1 MAPAAIP
8 QIVEEKGWYFLP
20 ACGMIKRTPS
30 NNTGPY
36 PLIELQIRRKPMTFL
51 QSILLGLIQGVAEFL
66 PISSSGHLAIAQNLL
81 NINAEVPA
89 FYDVLLHLGT
99 LVAVFVAYWQDI
111 CDMVRE
117 FFCGIGDLVHHS
129 TPTPVP
135 PARRLILLII
145 LGTLPLFAILPIK
158 DTVEGLKN
166 SMVFI
171 GAALI
176 VTGFLLFFS
185 DRARKGRKDARS
197 ATVLDVLVVGVSQ
210 AIATVP
216 GISRSGTTIT
226 AGCFVGFDRKFAVRF
241 SFLLSI
247 PAVLGANI
255 LSLKDALTGGV
266 DWSQLPVYLAG
277 VVVAA
282 VSGYLCIR
290 LLKMIADKGRFG
302 AFAYYCWAAG
312 LATLILNAVK

>member
-1 MAPAAIP
+1 
-8 QIVEEKGWYFLP
+8 
-20 ACGMIKRTPS
+20 
-30 NNTGPY
+30 
-36 PLIELQIRRKPMTFL
+36 MTFL

-158 DTVEGLKN
+158 DTVEGLKS

-216 GISRSGTTIT
+216 GIHHHRLLRGLRAEVCRALLLPAVHPRRAGCQPPQSEGCPHRRRGLEPT
-226 AGCFVGFDRKFAVRF
+226 AGV
-241 SFLLSI
+241 S
-247 PAVLGANI
+247 
-255 LSLKDALTGGV
+255 GGRGGGCRLR
-266 DWSQLPVYLAG
+266 LPVHPPAEDD
-277 VVVAA
+277 
-282 VSGYLCIR
+282 R
-290 LLKMIADKGRFG
+290 
-302 AFAYYCWAAG
+302 
-312 LATLILNAVK
+312 